1 MYRYLAGLVALVLV
15 AAPVFCADTEAAAKT
30 KNQRLKV
37 KTSVKWKD
45 LFLKECLAEL
55 NSAISDADL
64 GKIEFK
70 YDTGVSMN
78 TRLTYSAENKTIAE
92 ILDGLLATN
101 DLTYSVISKKGDRA
115 DGGLLIKKK

>member
-1 MYRYLAGLVALVLV
+1 MNRCWLGLVLV
-15 AAPVFCADTEAAAKT
+15 AFAAAPALSADSDAATKT
-30 KNQRLKV
+30 KTERLKV

-45 LFLKECLAEL
+45 VFLKECLAEL

-64 GKIEFK
+64 GKVEIK

-78 TRLTYSAENKTIAE
+78 TRFTFAAENKTVGD
-92 ILDGLLATN
+92 ILEGLLATG
-101 DLTYSVISKKGDRA
+101 DLTYAVISKKGDKY